1 MEKQKMP
8 KHIAIIMDGNRR
20 WAKKRNLPTKLGHK
34 QGAETLKKLAR
45 YANKIG
51 LGYLTVYAFST
62 ENWNRSEEE
71 VDALMKLLRRYL
83 KNCIERSNKNN
94 MRVRVIGEKSRLSED
109 IRNKI
114 DELEECSKNNTGLN
128 FTIALN
134 YGSRDEIRRAVSE
147 IATEVSEGKLS
158 PDDISESLINEH
170 LDTSGL
176 PDPDLLIR
184 TSGEERLSNFLLW
197 QLAYTEFYFTDVLWP
212 DFNKEELIK
221 AVVKYN
227 GRDRRFGKV
236 K

>member
-1 MEKQKMP
+1 
-8 KHIAIIMDGNRR
+8 
-20 WAKKRNLPTKLGHK
+20 
-34 QGAETLKKLAR
+34 
-45 YANKIG
+45 
-51 LGYLTVYAFST
+51 
-62 ENWNRSEEE
+62 
-71 VDALMKLLRRYL
+71 
-83 KNCIERSNKNN
+83 